1 MAEAV
6 GMPQPPS
13 QVYIDGRDRPNLLT
27 LPWELRNL
35 VFEEALATTARRPIA
50 FCRDPYKAIDTLE
63 MLGTNVNLLRAC
75 SRSRQLAPESRQA
88 FYRINLFQVW
98 DYDIPRFLKGGIKF
112 DNESNWLP
120 AVTAWITRIR
130 ILIVV
135 NFRGGGRRPSYR
147 FQHLLACP
155 RLRCVEIRLSAVGG
169 MANRVTPEKAGE
181 IRRLCRALRKKA
193 VKEFRV
199 YI

>member
-1 MAEAV
+1 MTEVV
-6 GMPQPPS
+6 GMPRPPS
-13 QVYIDGRDRPNLLT
+13 KIYLDGWCRPNLLT
-27 LPWELRNL
+27 LPWELRKL

-50 FCRDPYKAIDTLE
+50 FRRDPYKAIDALE
-63 MLGTNVNLLRAC
+63 KLGTNINLLRAC
-75 SRSRQLAPESRQA
+75 SRSRQLASESIQA

-98 DYDIPRFLKGGIKF
+98 ECDIPHFLKGGIKF
-112 DNESNWLP
+112 DNESKWKP
-120 AVTAWITRIR
+120 AVTAWITQIR

-135 NFRGGGRRPSYR
+135 NFRGGGSRPSCH

-193 VKEFRV
+193 VKDFRV